1 MLDDLKAMLENFF
14 RISRKGEKPLDPLN
28 GYTVGKGYELLIS
41 KQAKIGEWS
50 ICQICLE
57 VVENRTKSLPDAYW
71 CCPECA
77 SEAIE
82 LQYMPLHTYLS
93 KNTSESLKG
102 KLQDWQQKENIVP
115 SYKMLREQRLQKLI
129 ELSCGT

>member
-1 MLDDLKAMLENFF
+1 MLEKLF
-14 RISRKGEKPLDPLN
+14 RIFKKEEKPLNPLN

-50 ICQICLE
+50 ICQVCLE
-57 VVENRTKSLPDAYW
+57 VVENRTKNVPDAYW

-82 LQYMPLHTYLS
+82 LQYMPLHAYLS

-102 KLQDWQQKENIVP
+102 KLQEWKQNEI
-115 SYKMLREQRLQKLI
+115 LFLLI
-129 ELSCGT
+129 KC